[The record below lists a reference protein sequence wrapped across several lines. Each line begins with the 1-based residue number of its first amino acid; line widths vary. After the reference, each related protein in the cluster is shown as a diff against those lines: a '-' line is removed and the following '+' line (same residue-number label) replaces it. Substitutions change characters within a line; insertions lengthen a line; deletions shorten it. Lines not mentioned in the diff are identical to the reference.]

1 MSAAEDEFLEIFR
14 DEANERLD
22 RIVDTLL
29 AVESSRAEAGAVDE
43 LFRDAHTIKGAAG
56 MLGLDDVRALAHAF
70 EDVLAVVRGSGEFP
84 TELVDPLLR
93 AADTLRR
100 QVAGEGDP
108 GSDLLEELAVR
119 RGQLTGGTAAPATPA
134 APAAPQALVAPGDR
148 RAIRVPAEKLDHLLD
163 LVGETVLHR
172 RRLEYA
178 IGERKIGRADP
189 VVDELD
195 AGDRL
200 LEELKDAAVGM
211 RTLPL
216 STITGP
222 LPRALRDIAAA
233 EGREVELEVRGAD
246 TELDRVILEGLSEPL
261 VHLLRNAVAHGIESP
276 KERRKAGKPEVGR
289 VELSAEQRGATVI
302 VTVAD
307 DGRGVSPEL
316 LAEAEREGSLAAV
329 LTRTGFSTAAEVT
342 ELAGRG
348 VGLDVVRSHV
358 ESFGGALEV
367 TSEPGRGTTVR
378 LRLPL
383 TLALLEVLLFERG
396 GQAFALPLPV
406 VEEVVAVDEALSL
419 TGRPSLELRG
429 QAVPMADLADVLGA
443 SAPVLKQRPPAIVI
457 AGGGRRLAIMCDA
470 LYGEEEVVVKPLGPL
485 LAGVRGYLGGAI
497 LGDGRIALILDPVTV
512 ARGQAGV
519 SRRRPTVHDAQP
531 EAGPGA
537 PKVLVVEDSFTVR
550 QLQRSILEAAGY
562 RVSTARDGR
571 DALNRLADED
581 DIALVLTD
589 VEMPEMDGI
598 ELVQALRA
606 DPRTQSLPVVVVTT
620 LASEDDRRR
629 GIEAGAD
636 AYMTKRSFDQQALL
650 ETVERLIG
658 R

>member
-1 MSAAEDEFLEIFR
+1 MSQVEDEFFEIFR

-29 AVESSRAEAGAVDE
+29 AVEGSRAGADAVDE

-70 EDVLAVVRGSGEFP
+70 EDVLAVIRADGEFP
-84 TELVDPLLR
+84 PELVDPLLR

-100 QVAGEGDP
+100 QVAGDAD
-108 GSDLLEELAVR
+108 SDADLLEELSVSRSR
-119 RGQLTGGTAAPATPA
+119 RKGSGAAPA
-134 APAAPQALVAPGDR
+134 APAAPEAPSAASAER
-148 RAIRVPAEKLDHLLD
+148 RSIRVPAEKLDQLLD

-172 RRLEYA
+172 RRLEYVL
-178 IGERKIGRADP
+178 GERKGRRVDP

-200 LEELKDAAVGM
+200 LDELKDAAVGM

-216 STITGP
+216 ATITGS

-233 EGREVELEVRGAD
+233 EGRDVELEVRGSE
-246 TELDRVILEGLSEPL
+246 TELDRVILESLSEPL
-261 VHLLRNAVAHGIESP
+261 VHLLRNAVAHGVETP

-289 VELSAEQRGATVI
+289 IELSAEQRGATVI
-302 VTVAD
+302 VTVSD

-316 LAEAEREGSLAAV
+316 LAEAEREGSLAEV
-329 LTRTGFSTAAEVT
+329 LTRAGLSTAEEVT
-342 ELAGRG
+342 DLAGRG
-348 VGLDVVRSHV
+348 VGLGAVKSHV
-358 ESFGGALEV
+358 ETFGGTLEV
-367 TSEPGRGTTVR
+367 TSEPGAGTSVR

-396 GQAFALPLPV
+396 GHAFALPLPV
-406 VEEVVAVDEALSL
+406 VEEVVAVSETLSL
-419 TGRPSLELRG
+419 TGRPSLDLRG
-429 QAVPMADLADVLGA
+429 HAVPLADLADVLGA
-443 SAPVLKQRPPAIVI
+443 DAAALPPRPPAIVI
-457 AGGGRRLAIMCDA
+457 LGGGRRLALLCDK

-485 LAGVRGYLGGAI
+485 LASVHGYLGAAI
-497 LGDGRIALILDPVTV
+497 LGDGRIALILDPATL
-512 ARGQAGV
+512 ARGPAAVTQRLPAAAD
-519 SRRRPTVHDAQP
+519 SSP
-531 EAGPGA
+531 EANAGA

-562 RVSTARDGR
+562 RVSMARDGR
-571 DALNRLADED
+571 DALQRLADEH
-581 DIALVLTD
+581 DIALVVTD
-589 VEMPEMDGI
+589 VEMPELDGL
-598 ELVQALRA
+598 ELVKALRA
-606 DPRTQSLPVVVVTT
+606 DPRTQSLPVIVVTT
-620 LASEDDRRR
+620 RGSDDDRRR

-636 AYMTKRSFDQQALL
+636 AYMTKSSFDQQALL